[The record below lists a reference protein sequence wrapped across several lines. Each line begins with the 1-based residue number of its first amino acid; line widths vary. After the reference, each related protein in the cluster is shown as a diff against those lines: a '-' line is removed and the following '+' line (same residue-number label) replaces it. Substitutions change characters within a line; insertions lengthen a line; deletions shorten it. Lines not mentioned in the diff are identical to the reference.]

1 VESAVAVVSVY
12 LARIVLRAALALR
25 FHFGALAWLVIIAAT
40 AATTTAHL
48 LDAALRHHLVAVAVV
63 EAHIVCAVA
72 IVFSNLASVVLR
84 AALAASFDLVA
95 LANRIVVV
103 VAARLAR

>member
-1 VESAVAVVSVY
+1 LRAYKEAVV
-12 LARIVLRAALALR
+12 IVVTAPASP
-25 FHFGALAWLVIIAAT
+25 AT
-40 AATTTAHL
+40 AAAATAHL

-72 IVFSNLASVVLR
+72 IVAPNLASVVLR

-95 LANRIVVV
+95 QGEAIIILLTSTAGPCSAC
-103 VAARLAR
+103 AAMVN